1 MSDEKSEEQAMPTTA
16 AIVELFKD
24 KRRLFEL
31 FAQSVSSSFLSEP
44 ALNTGTPAI
53 IHSTRSRTKDERHLF
68 EKIERKKADG
78 REYCIFMRSN
88 FRRSLNLLKI
98 K

>member
-31 FAQSVSSSFLSEP
+31 FAQSVFQ
-44 ALNTGTPAI
+44 
-53 IHSTRSRTKDERHLF
+53 
-68 EKIERKKADG
+68 
-78 REYCIFMRSN
+78 
-88 FRRSLNLLKI
+88 
-98 K
+98 